1 MRTIAYHKPRRK
13 TGAFCL
19 KACHRRRRDVAY
31 NWPLPIRISSEVRVI
46 GPELERKSKQ
56 QSPSVEVIAADT
68 PVYVRLDCSG
78 EQRIELL
85 RCARF
90 DRAEMTAILEWLA
103 DDNCVDIPAPQ
114 PPQSVQ
120 CYVSREGMVY
130 EIESELVRVEATRPC
145 LMAVKI
151 APQANA
157 YRLRQHERYQ
167 VWGRLRLGETGESD
181 YFYHNIDPLPLN
193 VSFGGFGLQ
202 ISSVGW
208 KIGDQ
213 VRFSLEA
220 YLDIEGEPGWRRPV
234 LRLRGDAVLR
244 SRVPVAGSDDKE
256 HLGFKF
262 LNLAEYQVAA
272 LRLWLATNQ
281 VCRRY

>member
-1 MRTIAYHKPRRK
+1 M
-13 TGAFCL
+13 
-19 KACHRRRRDVAY
+19 
-31 NWPLPIRISSEVRVI
+31 I
-46 GPELERKSKQ
+46 GPELERKNKE
-56 QSPSVEVIAADT
+56 QSSSEEVISADT
-68 PVYVRLDCSG
+68 PVYVRLNCSG

-103 DDNCVDIPAPQ
+103 DESCVDVSAPQ
-114 PPQSVQ
+114 PPQHVQ
-120 CYVSREGMVY
+120 CYVSREGNVY
-130 EIESELVRVEATRPC
+130 EIEGELVRVEATKPC
-145 LMAVKI
+145 LLAINV
-151 APQANA
+151 APQANT

-208 KIGDQ
+208 NIGDQ

-220 YLDIEGEPGWRRPV
+220 YLDIRGEIGWRRPI

-244 SRVPVAGSDDKE
+244 SRVPVAGSDHIE
-256 HLGFKF
+256 HFGFKF
-262 LNLAEYQVAA
+262 HNLAEYQMAA